1 MTTIGVKHVEKGRI
15 YPKEIPSYSYQYP
28 SFRRVQLAAVKDG
41 LYHPNLPTFRRMD
54 MDTAGNKLPDE
65 HCRTT
70 TSCGP
75 DDFSRA
81 TTTIFAPPTKRL
93 SSINI
98 TETGRQMHRYYTTP
112 EELKKTKAEWS
123 NFLNRCPERYNIQ
136 QLPSVPANKD
146 LHFSGYNVRYSRP
159 DISKSWRYSLRQEPM
174 IDQYGQKP
182 MPANVFARYRDT
194 HPQYNRNI
202 STEAWR

>member
-81 TTTIFAPPTKRL
+81 TTTIFAPPPKRL

-112 EELKKTKAEWS
+112 EELKYLKWHTGNNS
-123 NFLNRCPERYNIQ
+123 FCFV
-136 QLPSVPANKD
+136 SD